1 MGQRKYATS
10 PKVYF
15 SSVTDTHARAAHVYT
30 RELFFSCC
38 AGAVHDGGAL
48 VEAAQA
54 AAGLHGAYIE
64 AARWRGAQ
72 GAFAA
77 LSSARTRDKN
87 GCKRSQISKKF

>member
-15 SSVTDTHARAAHVYT
+15 SSVTDTHARAAHVHVYT

-54 AAGLHGAYIE
+54 KRLVSMVLILRLLVGVAPKAPSL
-64 AARWRGAQ
+64 R
-72 GAFAA
+72 
-77 LSSARTRDKN
+77 SARREHATKM
-87 GCKRSQISKKF
+87 GAKEVKF